1 MSKTMA
7 TKNSASRKPAHCT
20 QAARNPR
27 TTLPRRKLLSLSV
40 SFAAVVAGTFL
51 FCGSALAVPGLPPG
65 TTPTG
70 GVIVGG
76 SGSISQSGDT
86 TTINQSSG
94 LLAINWNTFNVGA
107 NATVLFNQPSAAAI
121 ALNRILD
128 QNPSLIFGHID
139 SNGLIFLINT
149 HGIIFGP
156 TAELNVGG
164 LLAST
169 LDMTPTDFMS
179 RRFNLDAHGAVASVV
194 NYGLINAASGGSVSL
209 LGGQVTNN
217 GLIVANYGHIN
228 LDGANRAVLD
238 FGDNGLINIQ
248 VTGELKKQLDAEQ
261 AAVINNGTLRADSGT
276 VILQATAAR
285 NLFTNLVN
293 NTGNIIASGISSN
306 GGVVRLVAAGGNT
319 LDSGTIDAS
328 GMHGGTVQILSD
340 QNVGVTGT
348 INASGTQGG
357 GSIRVGGGW
366 HGGEGLPTAAV
377 TYVGPTATLDA
388 NATQSGNG
396 GSVVVW
402 GNQGNNFYGTITADG
417 GAQGGNG
424 GQVET
429 SAHTGLNVQ
438 GNVDAS
444 AVAGLAGT
452 WLLDPWNVTIA
463 SGGTAFS
470 NPFSATATST
480 IDPTGIDT
488 ALTGGT
494 SVVVFTG
501 SSGTTQNGDIVVNSP
516 ITASGAG
523 SLYLKAAGSIFLN
536 ANISSSNSTTPLNL
550 YLWANYGGTTS
561 GSTYSSNATCT
572 SSTACVV
579 DIGDTGNASITT
591 GGGSVDVETGGGG
604 ALNIGSTGITGSINT
619 GSGALTVNATGI
631 VQSVSVG
638 NSILAGA
645 ATFNAGA
652 GVLTLGNTG
661 NDFTGAVSLNNSGAY
676 AVTLNNGGN
685 ALTLGSSS
693 VGSGTLTVSGTG
705 ITQGTG
711 ASITQA
717 AGAGAATFNAG
728 AGALTLGNTG
738 NDFQGTVSATGAGV
752 SLADANN
759 LNVLALT
766 DNNNGN
772 VNLTAGGTLTLPAS
786 GINAGTGNLTLA
798 SDGGALTSSGTLSG
812 SNVSLSGS
820 TGLVLNGNVSATGT
834 LTLTSNATIDQT
846 GGILTANT
854 LTGSAAGSVTLNEAN
869 LIGNLGPFT
878 ATGFSLT
885 NNQALTVGSGA
896 TVDGGNSMA
905 LTTTTGD
912 LTINGTV
919 Q

>member
-1 MSKTMA
+1 M
-7 TKNSASRKPAHCT
+7 
-20 QAARNPR
+20 
-27 TTLPRRKLLSLSV
+27 
-40 SFAAVVAGTFL
+40 
-51 FCGSALAVPGLPPG
+51 
-65 TTPTG
+65 
-70 GVIVGG
+70 IVGG

-463 SGGTAFS
+463 TGGTAFS

-501 SSGTTQNGDIVVNSP
+501 SSGTQNGDIVVNSP

-579 DIGDTGNASITT
+579 DIGDTGNASIAT
-591 GGGSVDVETGGGG
+591 GGGSVDVETGAGGG

-619 GSGALTVNATGI
+619 GSGALTVNTTGI

-652 GVLTLGNTG
+652 GVLTLGNAG

-693 VGSGTLTVSGTG
+693 VGSGTLTVGGTG

-711 ASITQA
+711 TSITQAAGAGAATFNAGAGALTLGNAGNDFTGAVSLNNSGPNDVTLNNGSNALTLGSSSVGSGTLTVSGTGITQAAGTSITQA

-869 LIGNLGPFT
+869 LIGNLG
-878 ATGFSLT
+878 
-885 NNQALTVGSGA
+885 
-896 TVDGGNSMA
+896 
-905 LTTTTGD
+905 
-912 LTINGTV
+912 
-919 Q
+919 

>member
-7 TKNSASRKPAHCT
+7 TKNSASRKPARCT
-20 QAARNPR
+20 QVARNPR

-452 WLLDPWNVTIA
+452 WLLDPWNVTISTTNGA
-463 SGGTAFS
+463 AFS
-470 NPFSATATST
+470 NPFSATTTST
-480 IDPTGIDT
+480 IDPAGIDT

-591 GGGSVDVETGGGG
+591 SGGSVDVETGAGGG
-604 ALNIGSTGITGSINT
+604 ALNIGSTGNTGSINT
-619 GSGALTVNATGI
+619 GGGALTVNATGI
-631 VQSVSVG
+631 VQSALAG
-638 NSILAGA
+638 SIL
-645 ATFNAGA
+645 
-652 GVLTLGNTG
+652 
-661 NDFTGAVSLNNSGAY
+661 
-676 AVTLNNGGN
+676 
-685 ALTLGSSS
+685 
-693 VGSGTLTVSGTG
+693 
-705 ITQGTG
+705 
-711 ASITQA
+711 
-717 AGAGAATFNAG
+717 AGAATFNAG

-738 NDFQGTVSATGAGV
+738 NDFTGAV
-752 SLADANN
+752 SLNN
-759 LNVLALT
+759 
-766 DNNNGN
+766 
-772 VNLTAGGTLTLPAS
+772 S
-786 GINAGTGNLTLA
+786 GPN
-798 SDGGALTSSGTLSG
+798 D
-812 SNVSLSGS
+812 
-820 TGLVLNGNVSATGT
+820 
-834 LTLTSNATIDQT
+834 
-846 GGILTANT
+846 
-854 LTGSAAGSVTLNEAN
+854 VTLNN
-869 LIGNLGPFT
+869 GSN
-878 ATGFSLT
+878 
-885 NNQALTVGSGA
+885 ALTLG
-896 TVDGGNSMA
+896 
-905 LTTTTGD
+905 
-912 LTINGTV
+912 
-919 Q
+919 

>member
-7 TKNSASRKPAHCT
+7 TKNSASRKPARCT

-217 GLIVANYGHIN
+217 GLVVANYGHIN

-293 NTGNIIASGISSN
+293 NTGNIIASGISSD

-319 LDSGTIDAS
+319 LDSGSIDAG

-340 QNVGVTGT
+340 QNVGVTGN

-366 HGGEGLPTAAV
+366 QGGEGLPTAAV

-417 GAQGGNG
+417 GAQSGNG

-452 WLLDPWNVTIA
+452 WLLDPWDVTIA
-463 SGGTAFS
+463 SGGGTAFN
-470 NPFSATATST
+470 NPFAATATSI
-480 IDPTGIDT
+480 IDPAGIDT

-501 SSGTTQNGDIVVNSP
+501 SSGSQNGDIVVNSP
-516 ITASGAG
+516 ITASGPG

-572 SSTACVV
+572 SSTLCVV

-591 GGGSVDVETGGGG
+591 SGGSVDVETGTGGG
-604 ALNIGSTGITGSINT
+604 ALNIGSTSDTGSINT
-619 GSGALTVNATGI
+619 GGGTLTVNATGI
-631 VQSVSVG
+631 VQSALAG
-638 NSILAGA
+638 SILAG
-645 ATFNAGA
+645 N
-652 GVLTLGNTG
+652 
-661 NDFTGAVSLNNSGAY
+661 
-676 AVTLNNGGN
+676 
-685 ALTLGSSS
+685 
-693 VGSGTLTVSGTG
+693 
-705 ITQGTG
+705 
-711 ASITQA
+711 
-717 AGAGAATFNAG
+717 ATFNAG
-728 AGALTLGNTG
+728 AGALTLDSTG
-738 NDFQGTVSATGAGV
+738 NDFTGVV
-752 SLADANN
+752 SLNNSGAN
-759 LNVLALT
+759 A
-766 DNNNGN
+766 
-772 VNLTAGGTLTLPAS
+772 
-786 GINAGTGNLTLA
+786 
-798 SDGGALTSSGTLSG
+798 
-812 SNVSLSGS
+812 
-820 TGLVLNGNVSATGT
+820 
-834 LTLTSNATIDQT
+834 
-846 GGILTANT
+846 
-854 LTGSAAGSVTLNEAN
+854 VTLNN
-869 LIGNLGPFT
+869 G
-878 ATGFSLT
+878 SH
-885 NNQALTVGSGA
+885 AL
-896 TVDGGNSMA
+896 
-905 LTTTTGD
+905 
-912 LTINGTV
+912 
-919 Q
+919 